1 MAFLFCKKSPNKR
14 FLKTN
19 LRVQNP
25 KVLRKAADLGQFRNV
40 GGVLCLPI
48 ILFVFEFLK
57 AVIKVREHI
66 FGVWT
71 KKTIE
76 LNRKKM
82 YGKRLSLTKEVPNW
96 QHY

>member
-1 MAFLFCKKSPNKR
+1 MQKKSPNKR

-25 KVLRKAADLGQFRNV
+25 KVLRKAADLRQFRNV

-57 AVIKVREHI
+57 AVIK
-66 FGVWT
+66 GKGTYLWCLDK